1 MSKLDWVAHLKKCVE
16 TKRTIKTQKEF
27 EAEVDKI
34 AQCLQNNVVEFS
46 EEEEELFM
54 EDFLKELG
62 QTK

>member
-1 MSKLDWVAHLKKCVE
+1 MSKLDWVAHLKKCVA
-16 TKRTIKTQKEF
+16 TKRTIKTQEEF

-54 EDFLKELG
+54 EDFLKEVG
-62 QTK
+62 KQ